1 MQAFSK
7 RMCADCGQPFMQV
20 RVNHKFCHV
29 NCRNRSHR
37 RYKNQPEEA
46 AQAQTGIIEYYK
58 QAVHQLTDE
67 QMVQAI
73 IKLWTETPE
82 EKKERK
88 QSILY
93 SLVHN
98 KE

>member
-1 MQAFSK
+1 MQAFTL

-20 RVNHKFCHV
+20 RLNHKFCHV

-46 AQAQTGIIEYYK
+46 AQAQIGIIEYYK
-58 QAVHQLTDE
+58 QVIGKLSDQQMMQAVFTILNQ
-67 QMVQAI
+67 
-73 IKLWTETPE
+73 TPE
-82 EKKERK
+82 QNKQRKE
-88 QSILY
+88 SILH
-93 SLVHN
+93 SL